1 MRSAPII
8 CLWPKAHYNG
18 DRLRCCFFPPQNHA
32 LPDEIMKLC
41 QKSIGPL
48 VAAALVCLIGAPVC
62 GAEKSKTVG
71 AKELSQSLQALLAV
85 KTKGVGNV
93 AASEAWQKV
102 AAADPSQLTVV
113 LAAMDGAQPLAAN
126 WIAAAVETIADRQLK
141 QGKLPAD
148 KLEAF
153 VLDTQH
159 APRARRLAFEW
170 LVRGDKTAADR
181 LTPGFLYDPSP
192 ELRRDAVARLIDEA
206 DALLKA
212 EETDKAHKVYDKALS
227 GACDLDQVKKLKE
240 ALEKLGE
247 KVDLPKHFGF
257 ITRWKLIG
265 PFDNTAEKALD
276 VAYPPEQS
284 VDLAAEYEGK
294 PNEGKPQTVQWVDHE
309 TTDDYGVVDFNKA
322 LLKANGVTAYAW
334 GEFESPAAR
343 TAEVRLGSA
352 NAAKIWLNGKLVH
365 VHAVYHSGSSMDQYA
380 APIEL
385 KQGRNTLLV
394 KILQNEQKEEWAQT
408 WNFQLRICDATG
420 AAIKGGK

>member
-1 MRSAPII
+1 
-8 CLWPKAHYNG
+8 
-18 DRLRCCFFPPQNHA
+18 
-32 LPDEIMKLC
+32 MKLC
-41 QKSIGPL
+41 QKSIGPSL
-48 VAAALVCLIGAPVC
+48 AAALLCLIASPVF
-62 GAEKSKTVG
+62 GAEKSK
-71 AKELSQSLQALLAV
+71 AASDKELSQSLEALLAV
-85 KTKGVGNV
+85 KARGVGNV

-102 AAADPSQLTVV
+102 AAADPSQLTSV
-113 LAAMDGAQPLAAN
+113 LAAMDEADPLAAN

-153 VLDTQH
+153 VLDTEH

-212 EETDKAHKVYDKALS
+212 DAPDKAHKVYDKALS
-227 GACDLDQVKKLKE
+227 GACDLDQVKKLK
-240 ALEKLGE
+240 ASLEKLGE
-247 KVDLPKHFGF
+247 KVDLPRHFGF

-265 PFDNTAEKALD
+265 PFDNTGEKALD
-276 VAYPPEQS
+276 VAYPPEES
-284 VDLAAEYEGK
+284 IDLAAEYEGK
-294 PNEGKPQTVQWVDHE
+294 PNDGKTQTVHWVDHE
-309 TTDDYGVVDFNKA
+309 TTDDYGVVDLNKA

-334 GEFESPAAR
+334 GEFDSPSAR
-343 TAEVRLGSA
+343 TAEVRVGSA

-365 VHAVYHSGSSMDQYA
+365 THAVYHSGSSMDQYS
-380 APIEL
+380 APVEL

-408 WNFQLRICDATG
+408 WDFQLRICDSTG
-420 AAIKGGK
+420 AAIKSEK